1 MRKGHTHDRGAA
13 LVTVLLA
20 VTLLTILVIEFA
32 YSTQVDSSL
41 AHNSLKVMQASYLAR
56 SGVNLAMLV
65 LKNDAQEGS
74 GVDALRDDWA
84 HPLPPLPA
92 GQGVVTVQVAD
103 EQGKVNLNALRNANG
118 SINGAWREVCERL
131 FQLRGVD
138 LGLLDPLLDWLD
150 ADDFPEPRGAEK
162 TQYLAR
168 TPPLTIRNDFFLTL
182 GELGHVEGW
191 TPALRAR
198 LDEVVTMLPLNNTK
212 INVNTAPVE
221 VLAALFP
228 MIDQGTLERFLTTR
242 MDLPVHGTNELRERL
257 GLTPLTPI
265 DGLRLTTVRSDF
277 FSARAIATVEPVN
290 QILTVLLQR
299 RASTVIPI
307 AWHPTFPL
315 VMWETGT

>member
-1 MRKGHTHDRGAA
+1 MRKGHTRDRGAA

-20 VTLLTILVIEFA
+20 VTLLTVVVIEFA

-65 LKNDAQEGS
+65 LKNDAQGS
-74 GVDALRDDWA
+74 SIDALSDDWA

-92 GQGVVTVQVAD
+92 GQGVVIVQVAD

-131 FQLRGVD
+131 FQLCGVD

-162 TQYLAR
+162 TQYLTRA
-168 TPPLTIRNDFFLTL
+168 PPLTIRNGFFLTL
-182 GELGHVEGW
+182 GELGYVERW

-198 LDEVVTMLPLNNTK
+198 LDEVVTVLPMNNTK

-228 MIDQGTLERFLTTR
+228 MVDQGTLERFLTTR
-242 MDLPVHGTNELRERL
+242 LDQPVHGTNDLRERL
-257 GLTPLTPI
+257 GLNPLTPI

-277 FSARAIATVEPVN
+277 FSARALATVEPVH
-290 QILTVLLQR
+290 QALTVLLQR
-299 RASTVIPI
+299 RASTVTPI

-315 VMWETGT
+315 VMQESGT